1 MKKLSFFHT
10 PFFDLRLYPKIV
22 LGAKKIV
29 LGAKE
34 LIFYSIKF
42 SVIDEKI
49 QNNYRI
55 MGRKKRRK
63 DVLLWINT

>member
-1 MKKLSFFHT
+1 MTSDFI
-10 PFFDLRLYPKIV
+10 PKSYLV
-22 LGAKKIV
+22 QKKIV

-42 SVIDEKI
+42 SVIEEKI